1 MRIVDTHHH
10 LWDLC
15 SHYYPWLT
23 DKILPKLYGDYAP
36 IRRDYLI
43 GDFLAD
49 IGSLPVVKSVHVN
62 AGFDPRKPVRETEW
76 LQAIADDAATSRG
89 FPHGIVGDVDLTGS
103 DAAAVLENHCRFTV
117 LDNLLL
123 GKLAIGGRKA
133 GFSCDLPD
141 VFDLFP
147 RLRERRDQ
155 IAGSL
160 SGGEQQMLAIGRALM
175 GHPRL
180 LLLDEPS
187 LGLAPVIVDQVFAAL
202 HRLRDAGISMLVVEQ
217 RVQRVLD
224 LADYGYVLDRGRIAT
239 QGTSADLGASSDLAS
254 HYLGM

>member
-62 AGFDPRKPVRETEW
+62 AGFDPRQPVRETEW

-103 DAAAVLENHCRFTV
+103 DAKIRDFDVPLGTGRFSFDEGRNAQYFALVLTIKG
-117 LDNLLL
+117 
-123 GKLAIGGRKA
+123 GKIT
-133 GFSCDLPD
+133 
-141 VFDLFP
+141 
-147 RLRERRDQ
+147 E
-155 IAGSL
+155 
-160 SGGEQQMLAIGRALM
+160 
-175 GHPRL
+175 
-180 LLLDEPS
+180 
-187 LGLAPVIVDQVFAAL
+187 AP
-202 HRLRDAGISMLVVEQ
+202 
-217 RVQRVLD
+217 
-224 LADYGYVLDRGRIAT
+224 
-239 QGTSADLGASSDLAS
+239 
-254 HYLGM
+254 